1 MTRSP
6 AATADAGAYQRWLAG
21 STLLVLPFVVVVLVM
36 TAQFAGLKSQPAAE
50 QAVVARRLVAGHG
63 YSTSIVLPRSLAY
76 HADLAQHAELRQAPL
91 SVLPTAAL
99 FRALGERE
107 GRTAAFSSMLAWL
120 LTVWLTFLAGR
131 RLFGLSAGW
140 LAALLLTFGPTS
152 LAFAISA
159 DGRTWAMPLL
169 VALWL
174 LLATDAPG
182 LAKPAAIGLVIG
194 LLTLCSLQLAVPLLC
209 AVVPLLAWP
218 PTRSTDAAAAKRSPE
233 ATMLAVVVMLVVLM
247 PWLGRNLRVA
257 GTPLPGLGQ
266 YTLLTGTPASPGRSI
281 ERRLVDPGASPL
293 GFVRDHKRQ
302 LANKFLAGLRGV
314 RDVAAQTID
323 GPVLGLF
330 LAALLLP
337 LAGAAGAARRALAV
351 ALVAHVVVLAL
362 FSREYRALAIWQ
374 PVLALYAAW
383 FVTDALGRRFA
394 EPTRCLWQTWSPAAL
409 RGAAIC
415 GLLLL
420 VALPGL
426 SAQVT
431 GERNPLSPSAPNH
444 KLLVHLAA
452 ENEVI
457 VCDDP
462 WTVAWETDRTC
473 LWLPQ
478 GPEDFE
484 AARKLS
490 RPRVIYF
497 SRRSAP
503 GGDLFG
509 ADERGTWWS
518 WAQAMPAGYLD
529 YRPAESRIEG
539 ERILVAE
546 PTGQP

>member
-6 AATADAGAYQRWLAG
+6 ATTADAGAYQRWLAG

-36 TAQFAGLKSQPAAE
+36 TAQFAGLRSQPAAE
-50 QAVVARRLVAGHG
+50 QAVVARRLVAGRG

-76 HADLAQHAELRQAPL
+76 HADLTQHAELRQAPL

-99 FRALGERE
+99 FRALGERD
-107 GRTAAFSSMLAWL
+107 GRTAAFSSMLAWV

-159 DGRTWAMPLL
+159 DGRAWAMPLL
-169 VALWL
+169 VLLWL

-182 LAKPAAIGLVIG
+182 LAKPAAVGLIVG

-209 AVVPLLAWP
+209 AVVPQLARA
-218 PTRSTDAAAAKRSPE
+218 TNATGARRGPE
-233 ATMLAVVVMLVVLM
+233 ATMLAVVVMLVVLT

-266 YTLLTGTPASPGRSI
+266 YTLMTGTPASPGRSI

-330 LAALLLP
+330 LASLLLP
-337 LAGAAGAARRALAV
+337 LAGAAGGARTALAV
-351 ALVAHVVVLAL
+351 AVLAHVTVLAL

-383 FVTDALGRRFA
+383 FFADALSRRFT
-394 EPTRCLWQTWSPAAL
+394 EPARWLQVTCSPAAL
-409 RGAAIC
+409 RGWAMCA
-415 GLLLL
+415 LLLL

-426 SAQVT
+426 SAQVA
-431 GERNPLSPSAPNH
+431 GERNTVSPSAPNL
-444 KLLVHLAA
+444 KLLVHVAA
-452 ENEVI
+452 ENDVI

-478 GPEDFE
+478 GPDDFE
-484 AARKLS
+484 AARKLG
-490 RPRVIYF
+490 RLKVLYF

-503 GGDLFG
+503 GSDLFSP
-509 ADERGTWWS
+509 DERGTWWS
-518 WAQAMPAGYLD
+518 WAQVMPAGYLD
-529 YRPAESRIEG
+529 YRPAESRLDG
-539 ERILVAE
+539 ERILIAE